1 MTTEQR
7 SKEVKGLAMPI
18 SRGKKRQPVRQQR
31 DQHGWNGESK
41 RERSENEV
49 AGALEH
55 TGPTKAILRTLAAM
69 LNEIGNHLM

>member
-1 MTTEQR
+1 MQ
-7 SKEVKGLAMPI
+7 
-18 SRGKKRQPVRQQR
+18 QQR